1 MSKIDLSVEICGIKL
16 KNPVIAASGTFG
28 FGREYAEFYD
38 VGLLGGVSTKALTI
52 CPRPGNPMPR
62 IAETPSGMLNAIGL
76 QNPGVEAYLENDA
89 DWLKAT
95 GTCVI
100 ANIAGAS
107 VEDYVAV
114 AQRLQSAPVDMLEL
128 NISCPNV
135 KEGGV
140 AFGTDPKQ
148 VDKIVR
154 RVKSVARQP
163 LIVKLSPNVTDI
175 TQTAIAA
182 EQAGADALSLIN
194 TLTGM
199 QIDVDKRKI
208 LLANKTGGLSGPAI
222 MPVALKMV
230 YDVCKKVSVPV
241 IGMGG
246 IASGR
251 DAVAFMLAGARAVM
265 VGTANFADPYA
276 CPNIVKGIEEYM
288 QSHSI
293 TDVNQLVGNL
303 AE

>member
-1 MSKIDLSVEICGIKL
+1 MNKMDLSVEICGVKL

-52 CPRPGNPMPR
+52 RPRPGNPMPR

-76 QNPGVEAYLENDA
+76 QNPGVEAYLKNDA
-89 DWLKAT
+89 AWLKAT

-114 AQRLQSAPVDMLEL
+114 AQRLQDAPVDMLEL

-148 VDKIVR
+148 VDSIVR
-154 RVKSVARQP
+154 QVKAVAQQP

-175 TQTAIAA
+175 TQTALAA
-182 EQAGADALSLIN
+182 QQAGADALSMIN

-222 MPVALKMV
+222 MPVAIKMV
-230 YDVCKKVSVPV
+230 YEVCKKVSIPV

-246 IASGR
+246 ISTGK
-251 DAVAFMLAGARAVM
+251 DAIAFMLAGARAVM
-265 VGTANFADPYA
+265 VGTANFANPYA
-276 CPNIVKGIEEYM
+276 CPQIIKEMEEYM
-288 QSHSI
+288 RVHSI
-293 TDVNQLVGNL
+293 ENVNELVGNL